1 MMKRSWSSFSVRLK
15 SGAIMARSYLSRPEE
30 LEAPLILL
38 ITPILLTVWVYQG
51 KKGGFARLFAGFRG
65 PWPPDVY
72 ATLYEFLAAFLLM
85 LGVPALVARF
95 GLKRDLRDLGLQLGD
110 PRRGLGAVGVL
121 LPLALLL
128 AYLAA
133 RDPAIRTEYPLA
145 KGAIS
150 HIALF
155 VLVEA
160 CYLAFYLGW
169 EFFFRGFMLLGLERH
184 YGPLAAILIQTIP
197 STLVHI
203 GKPYSENLAAIGAGL
218 VLGYIAVR
226 TRSIF
231 YPMLLHAVVGIGTD
245 VFIALGPP

>member
-1 MMKRSWSSFSVRLK
+1 M
-15 SGAIMARSYLSRPEE
+15 
-30 LEAPLILL
+30 ILF

-51 KKGGFARLFAGFRG
+51 KRDSFARLFAGFRG
-65 PWPPDVY
+65 PWPPDVH

-85 LGVPALVARF
+85 FGVPALVSRF

-110 PRRGLGAVGVL
+110 VRRGLGAVGML
-121 LPLALLL
+121 LPFALLL

-145 KGAIS
+145 KGAMP
-150 HIALF
+150 HLALF
-155 VLVEA
+155 LFVEA
-160 CYLAFYLGW
+160 CYLVFYLGW

-184 YGPLAAILIQTIP
+184 YGLLVAILIQTIP

-218 VLGYIAVR
+218 VLGYVAAR

-245 VFIALGPP
+245 LFIALGPL